1 MKHFV
6 IGLFLG
12 LIVSTVAMLLVSL
25 LIAIVT
31 TWTFDEITN
40 GPVFWFFWAILMI
53 LCWIIYGVDVDE
65 KARKANK

>member
-12 LIVSTVAMLLVSL
+12 FIISTVAMLLVSL
-25 LIAIVT
+25 FIAIVT

-53 LCWIIYGVDVDE
+53 LFWIIYGVDVDN
-65 KARKANK
+65 RKK